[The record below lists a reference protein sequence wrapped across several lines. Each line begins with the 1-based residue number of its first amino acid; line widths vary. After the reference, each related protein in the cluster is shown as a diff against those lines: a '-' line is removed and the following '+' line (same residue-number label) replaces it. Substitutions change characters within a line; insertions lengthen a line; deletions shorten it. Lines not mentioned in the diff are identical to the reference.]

1 MNFTEK
7 YLKSLKPQDKR
18 YDVKE
23 DSGLILRVSKDGSKT
38 FSYVFKFDGKTKR
51 VTIGTYP
58 TLSLADARTELA
70 RIKKLRHEG
79 IDPAQ
84 EKQEAKQKFKSTP
97 TLSEFVEEFIERW
110 CKPNKK
116 SWKKDQVNLEKYIIP
131 ILGDKKITDIERR
144 DIVRV
149 IDPIRE
155 RGAETQANRVYAC
168 VRRMFNFAVER
179 GVIETSPA
187 THIKS
192 TREQPRERILSR
204 EEIPKFFKA
213 LNDRNPWIG
222 TRLALEMILRT
233 AQRPGE
239 VRLMERNEIDRDK
252 MLWIIPGEKTK
263 NGIPQTMPLTQKMLS
278 IIDFAESVSN
288 SDWVFASPVRIGEP
302 LSVPSLSRAIKRAIE
317 NKDIADVTAHD
328 LRRTA
333 ATLIT
338 EIGFNRLVIDK
349 ILNHKDKSVSGIYD
363 RHSYDKEKRQALEA
377 WERELEQI
385 STGAKDRDNVIS
397 ISANQ

>member
-1 MNFTEK
+1 MKFTEK
-7 YLKSLKPQDKR
+7 YLKSLKSSNKR

-23 DSGLILRVSKDGSKT
+23 DSGLILRVSKDESKT
-38 FSYVFKFDGKTKR
+38 FSYVYKFNGKTKR
-51 VTIGTYP
+51 ITIGSYP

-79 IDPAQ
+79 IDPAL
-84 EKQEAKQKFKSTP
+84 EKQEAKQKFKATP
-97 TLSEFVEEFIERW
+97 TLSEFAEEFIERW

-116 SWKKDQVNLEKYIIP
+116 SWKSDKQNLDKYIIP
-131 ILGDKKITDIERR
+131 YLGDKKITDIKRR
-144 DIVRV
+144 DIVRI

-155 RGAETQANRVYAC
+155 KGAETQANRVYAC

-179 GVIETSPA
+179 GVIESSPA

-192 TREQPRERILSR
+192 TREQPRERVLSR
-204 EEIPKFFKA
+204 EEIPIFFQM

-222 TRLALEMILRT
+222 TRLSLEMILRT

-239 VRLMERNEIDRDK
+239 VRLMEKSEIDQDK
-252 MLWIIPGEKTK
+252 MLWVIPGNKTK
-263 NGIPQTMPLTQKMLS
+263 NGLPQTVPLTQKMLS
-278 IIDFAESVSN
+278 IIDVAKSVSN
-288 SDWVFASPVRIGEP
+288 SDWVFSSPVNSGEP
-302 LSVPSLSRAIKRAIE
+302 LAITSLSRVVKRA
-317 NKDIADVTAHD
+317 VTTTNIDNVTPHD

-338 EIGFNRLVIDK
+338 ELGFNRLVIDK
-349 ILNHKDKSVSGIYD
+349 LLNHKDQSVSGIYD

-377 WERELEQI
+377 WERELSKI
-385 STGAKDRDNVIS
+385 FTKDSTKDNVIP
-397 ISANQ
+397 INA